1 MKKLSFYLISLCM
14 AISCTALFS
23 ACDSDDDNE
32 PSGGDGSNYE
42 TLLLGT
48 WTITQD
54 DPYWKSIATFN
65 ANGTFRSVDYY
76 DIDADQTFSEESGTY
91 YGEWNLEGNV
101 ITITTN
107 STDDESVISGEYRIV
122 KLTETSIQLE
132 DSDGYCMY
140 GSK

>member
-1 MKKLSFYLISLCM
+1 MKKLSFYLMSLCM
-14 AISCTALFS
+14 AISCMALFS
-23 ACDSDDDNE
+23 ACDSDDDNG
-32 PSGGDGSNYE
+32 SNGGDYSNYK
-42 TLLLGT
+42 TLLVGT

-54 DPYWKSIATFN
+54 DPSWKSIATFN

-91 YGEWNLEGNV
+91 TGEWSLEGNV
-101 ITITTN
+101 VTITTN

-122 KLTETSIQLE
+122 KLTETSMQLE
-132 DSDGYCMY
+132 DSDGYSMY

>member
-32 PSGGDGSNYE
+32 PSGGDDSNYE

-76 DIDADQTFSEESGTY
+76 DIDDDQTFAEESGTY
-91 YGEWNLEGNV
+91 NGEWNLEGNV
-101 ITITTN
+101 ITITTS

-122 KLTETSIQLE
+122 KLTETSMQLE